1 MWVFKV
7 LHLNVSSSGPLFSFY
22 KGQRLFCTFTLKLV
36 YEFLNL
42 LV

>member
-7 LHLNVSSSGPLFSFY
+7 LHLNVSSSGQCLFSP
-22 KGQRLFCTFTLKLV
+22 FTLKLV
-36 YEFLNL
+36 SEFLNL